1 MSEKQAP
8 AEKTPSSEK
17 RPSSEKHQ
25 EQVIELETRIAFLE
39 DTVESLNGE
48 VADLSQQFELAKR
61 AIQMM
66 HQKLEQVGN
75 DDNGIK
81 NVSDEPPPPH
91 Y

>member
-8 AEKTPSSEK
+8 AEKSPSSEK
-17 RPSSEKHQ
+17 QLSSETHQ
-25 EQVIELETRIAFLE
+25 EQIVELETRIAFLE
-39 DTVESLNGE
+39 DTVDSLNSE

-66 HQKLEQVGN
+66 HQKLEQAGAG
-75 DDNGIK
+75 DNGIK
-81 NVSDEPPPPH
+81 QLSDETPPPH